1 MYNVIVF
8 SQDPVLQGETTWW
21 ILIISAVQHFLDWSE
36 IWRES
41 GQILFCSVLKIE
53 TKNTVKLIKKMDKPQ
68 KTRYNKDMP
77 PSKKLKTKQKYCY
90 QQEQKLQAYN
100 YTIPVNN

>member
-1 MYNVIVF
+1 VNLDYFRSAALSRLERDMKGEWPDPFLF
-8 SQDPVLQGETTWW
+8 S
-21 ILIISAVQHFLDWSE
+21 
-36 IWRES
+36 
-41 GQILFCSVLKIE
+41 LKIE

-68 KTRYNKDMP
+68 KTRYKKDMP

-100 YTIPVNN
+100 YTIPVNH